1 MPMKVWQK
9 EHPGSDGLEKKT
21 IILGRKVTTYLH
33 LNLART
39 RPKGWLNLQ
48 YITTKDRQFNRES
61 TKNQFGRDQYDL
73 QEMRNKNDLQGMWI
87 RLAGKRVSRPSTKNV
102 MTTRGFLACFGPFG
116 IGLRG
121 WGVLFTRGRALP
133 SGMGLEGCDEKGKE

>member
-48 YITTKDRQFNRES
+48 YITTKDRQFTE
-61 TKNQFGRDQYDL
+61 NQQKINLG
-73 QEMRNKNDLQGMWI
+73 EINMI
-87 RLAGKRVSRPSTKNV
+87 SKR
-102 MTTRGFLACFGPFG
+102 
-116 IGLRG
+116 
-121 WGVLFTRGRALP
+121 
-133 SGMGLEGCDEKGKE
+133 